1 MKTLVLG
8 KDQFKKDGC
17 YNEYIGT
24 EDLSDFQGHLE
35 IEADLGW
42 TLFAHI
48 RVSGYILAKS
58 GSGISAG
65 EGISAGDGI
74 SAGSGI
80 SAGWGISAG
89 SGISAGWGISA
100 GDGISAGEG
109 ISAGDGI
116 SAGLTIICKKVLKFR
131 FQIFAGVCRWKK
143 TNDEDK
149 KIQCLRLEGGEV
161 AYGILEES
169 KKENK

>member
-17 YNEYIGT
+17 YNEYIGGV
-24 EDLSDFQGHLE
+24 DLSDFEGHLE

-42 TLFAHI
+42 TRFKRI
-48 RVSGYILAKS
+48 KVSGHIHV
-58 GSGISAG
+58 
-65 EGISAGDGI
+65 

-89 SGISAGWGISA
+89 
-100 GDGISAGEG
+100 E
-109 ISAGDGI
+109 GI
-116 SAGLTIICKKVLKFR
+116 SAGLTIICKKVLNFR

>member
-65 EGISAGDGI
+65 
-74 SAGSGI
+74 
-80 SAGWGISAG
+80 
-89 SGISAGWGISA
+89 
-100 GDGISAGEG
+100 
-109 ISAGDGI
+109 DGI
-116 SAGLTIICKKVLKFR
+116 SAGLTIICKKVLNFR

>member
-74 SAGSGI
+74 SAG
-80 SAGWGISAG
+80 
-89 SGISAGWGISA
+89 
-100 GDGISAGEG
+100 
-109 ISAGDGI
+109 
-116 SAGLTIICKKVLKFR
+116 LTIICKKVLNFR